1 MQVRRSTKLLVEPSA
16 VTTGDIAFNL
26 IVFFLVCASAAP
38 DSGRRQDIPRSETAP
53 QQKQK
58 IQHVEVQL
66 TRTTMAIN
74 GDVVRSR
81 DFAPQ
86 LRRLLAGKPRPEDR
100 VVVVQEPAR
109 GPLPSLDRGD
119 RDDRGGRRDHHDP
132 AGGRA
137 GSTHPPVAM
146 KIQRKAVRAEVPS
159 TAMGDIAFNLL
170 IFFVILARAN
180 DDSFLNWQPARAKNL
195 EAAGY
200 AKVSVLIDGD
210 SKLYLN
216 GRQVG
221 MAQLS
226 AQIGELLGD
235 APAGQRTVLL
245 KIHREAQAL
254 YFEPVIEAVSEA
266 GGDLVHVLEEL
277 KE

>member
-1 MQVRRSTKLLVEPSA
+1 
-16 VTTGDIAFNL
+16 
-26 IVFFLVCASAAP
+26 
-38 DSGRRQDIPRSETAP
+38 
-53 QQKQK
+53 
-58 IQHVEVQL
+58 
-66 TRTTMAIN
+66 
-74 GDVVRSR
+74 
-81 DFAPQ
+81 
-86 LRRLLAGKPRPEDR
+86 
-100 VVVVQEPAR
+100 
-109 GPLPSLDRGD
+109 
-119 RDDRGGRRDHHDP
+119 
-132 AGGRA
+132 
-137 GSTHPPVAM
+137 M
-146 KIQRKAVRAEVPS
+146 KIQRKAVRADVPS

-221 MAQLS
+221 MSQLS
-226 AQIGELLGD
+226 AQISELLGD

-254 YFEPVIEAVSEA
+254 HFEPVIEAVSEA